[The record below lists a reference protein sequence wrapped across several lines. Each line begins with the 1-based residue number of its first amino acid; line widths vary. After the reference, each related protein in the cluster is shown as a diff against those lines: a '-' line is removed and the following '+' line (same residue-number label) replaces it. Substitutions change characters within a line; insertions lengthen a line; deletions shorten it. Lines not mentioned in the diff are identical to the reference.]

1 MDAQSWVEYG
11 IQANTT
17 VWPLKLVD
25 RGYDVWMGNNRG
37 TRYSNINVK
46 DNGQWSSEKE
56 RWNFTWAEYGKYDL
70 PAFIDKILEVTEK
83 PTLTYIGYST
93 GTSQMFYGLA
103 TMEAE
108 YFGERLDRFIA
119 VAPCIYNAFLDY
131 DAAVANYK
139 MFFDLGI
146 YY

>member
-1 MDAQSWVEYG
+1 
-11 IQANTT
+11 
-17 VWPLKLVD
+17 
-25 RGYDVWMGNNRG
+25 
-37 TRYSNINVK
+37 
-46 DNGQWSSEKE
+46 
-56 RWNFTWAEYGKYDL
+56 
-70 PAFIDKILEVTEK
+70 
-83 PTLTYIGYST
+83 
-93 GTSQMFYGLA
+93 MFYGLA

-119 VAPCIYNAFLDY
+119 VAPCIDNAFLDY